1 MSYGIFQ
8 EYYSNSWPLSGSN
21 GGTGVI
27 GTTSNGVIYLSM
39 PILFSALSTRH
50 ARLRYTVAIIGV
62 VLTALSFLLSS
73 YSNKVWQIILTQ
85 GVLAAFGS
93 ALLYSPTTLYL
104 GETFTSNHRAVAYG
118 VVLSSKNIVGSTC
131 PFLLQ
136 TLLDRYGLRI
146 TMQIWTGIVTLSS
159 LLSLFLFLFPLSH
172 HSVTNTS
179 PSHHPRRTAWSFLHH
194 RTIYIYSVATLVQ
207 SSGYGIP
214 QTYLPLYAHS
224 TTHLSRTMAT
234 LMLTLFSIP
243 GIVSSSFFGY
253 LSDNPYLPC
262 SASTVTFISSASSGL
277 AVFLLWGLAPA
288 SSSTSSSTVSSMSLL
303 LVFSLIFGFFASA
316 YSATWG
322 AVIKQMEREAAERNE
337 AVDPG
342 VVYGLLNGAR
352 GVGYV
357 TGGLVG
363 VPLLK
368 SSTSGIGSR
377 GGYATEYGA
386 LIVFT
391 GLCLVFGGWSV
402 VWRWRWTLGSKWMMG
417 KWKKGNMNANA
428 NLNLRVLTCQR

>member
-8 EYYSNSWPLSGSN
+8 EYYSNSWPLSGTS

-39 PILFSALSTRH
+39 PFLFAALSTRH
-50 ARLRYTVAIIGV
+50 ARLRYTVAIAGV
-62 VLTALSFLLSS
+62 VLTALSYLLSA
-73 YSNKVWQIILTQ
+73 YSRNVWQIILTQ

-104 GETFTSNHRAVAYG
+104 GETFTTSHRAVAYG
-118 VVLSSKNIVGSTC
+118 VVLSSKNVVGSTC

-136 TLLDRYGLRI
+136 TLLDRYGLRT

-172 HSVTNTS
+172 HSANNA
-179 PSHHPRRTAWSFLHH
+179 SHHPRRTAWAFLHH
-194 RTIYIYSVATLVQ
+194 RTIYIYSVATLLQ

-234 LMLTLFSIP
+234 LLLTLFNLP

-262 SASTVTFISSASSGL
+262 SASTVTFISSASSAL
-277 AVFLLWGLAPA
+277 SVFLLWGLAPA
-288 SSSTSSSTVSSMSLL
+288 SSTSSGTSMPLL
-303 LVFSLIFGFFASA
+303 LVFSLIFGFFAGG
-316 YSATWG
+316 YSAAWG
-322 AVIKQMEREAAERNE
+322 GVIKQMEREAADRNE

-352 GVGYV
+352 GIGYV
-357 TGGLVG
+357 SGGLLG

-368 SSTSGIGSR
+368 SGTSGIGSQ
-377 GGYATEYGA
+377 GGYATEYGP

-402 VWRWRWTLGSKWMMG
+402 IWRWRPSSKWAWMW
-417 KWKKGNMNANA
+417 KWKGNA
-428 NLNLRVLTCQR
+428 NLKALTCQR

>member
-8 EYYSNSWPLSGSN
+8 EYYSNSWPLSGTS

-39 PILFSALSTRH
+39 PFLFAALSSRH
-50 ARLRYTVAIIGV
+50 ARVRYTVAIAGV
-62 VLTALSFLLSS
+62 VLTALSYLLSA
-73 YSNKVWQIILTQ
+73 YSRNVWQIILTQ

-104 GETFTSNHRAVAYG
+104 GETFTTSHRAVAYG
-118 VVLSSKNIVGSTC
+118 VVLSSKNVVGSTC

-136 TLLDRYGLRI
+136 TLLDRYGLRT
-146 TMQIWTGIVTLSS
+146 TMQIWSGIVAFSS
-159 LLSLFLFLFPLSH
+159 LLSLFLFLFPLSY
-172 HSVTNTS
+172 HSANNA
-179 PSHHPRRTAWSFLHH
+179 SHRPRRTAWAFLHH
-194 RTIYIYSVATLVQ
+194 RTIYIYSVATLLQ

-234 LMLTLFSIP
+234 LLLTLFNLP

-262 SASTVTFISSASSGL
+262 SASTVTFISSASSAL
-277 AVFLLWGLAPA
+277 SVFLLWGLAPA
-288 SSSTSSSTVSSMSLL
+288 SSTSSGTSMPLL
-303 LVFSLIFGFFASA
+303 LVFSLIFGFFAGG
-316 YSATWG
+316 YSAAWG
-322 AVIKQMEREAAERNE
+322 GVIKQMEREAADRNE

-352 GVGYV
+352 GIGYV
-357 TGGLVG
+357 SGGLLG

-368 SSTSGIGSR
+368 SGTSGIGSQ
-377 GGYATEYGA
+377 GGYATEYGP

-402 VWRWRWTLGSKWMMG
+402 IWRWRPSSKWAWMW
-417 KWKKGNMNANA
+417 KWKENA
-428 NLNLRVLTCQR
+428 NLKALTCQR